1 MSSALIPR
9 RQLWLMNGWQ
19 GGLLAYSCRLPAT
32 LPTPD
37 TLSHINTRAHIN
49 LHLSYVT
56 AAVLIFILNSIP
68 AMEKCA
74 TAVLARGGGGVYLVW
89 KRVQVNRLQ
98 TNEAGEWEGRGGGGC
113 CQMSDLNLDISDPYA
128 SCLSFILSIKPLKP
142 INN

>member
-19 GGLLAYSCRLPAT
+19 GGLVAYSCRLPPT

-37 TLSHINTRAHIN
+37 TLSHINTGAHIN

-74 TAVLARGGGGVYLVW
+74 TAVLARGGGGGVLGLEH
-89 KRVQVNRLQ
+89 LQ
-98 TNEAGEWEGRGGGGC
+98 STGQQRSSHCMRTCGCCKTNEAGKREGGGGC
-113 CQMSDLNLDISDPYA
+113 KMSDIFRS
-128 SCLSFILSIKPLKP
+128 
-142 INN
+142 